1 MDLKEYLQIFKK
13 NSKLF
18 FAVIFIVILAVF
30 VFFSSQAVFFK
41 ISLTLNISRQGVQ
54 DTQDYRFDHF
64 YRLQADEKFSET
76 VVEWLKRPR
85 IVADIYSSSD
95 LNIENLNSKKLSG
108 LISAEKRSSQIV
120 AVNFSAPNPDIAQKI
135 SAGIFE
141 VISQNTQSL
150 NETQKENDWFKII
163 AGKPIIVKNN
173 PDYPILFAISF
184 LVGLFLGFWA
194 VMFKH
199 YLE

>member
-1 MDLKEYLQIFKK
+1 MELKEYLQIFKK

-18 FAVIFIVILAVF
+18 FAVIFFVILAVF
-30 VFFSSQAVFFK
+30 IFFLSQDVFYNT
-41 ISLTLNISRQGVQ
+41 SLTLNISRQGIQ

-76 VVEWLKRPR
+76 VVEWLKSPR
-85 IVADIYSSSD
+85 IVADIYSGSG
-95 LNIENLNSKKLSG
+95 LNIQNLNSKKLSG
-108 LISAEKRSSQIV
+108 LISAEKRSSQMV

-141 VISQNTQSL
+141 VISQNIQNL
-150 NETQKENDWFKII
+150 NEAQKEGDWFKII
-163 AGKPIIVKNN
+163 AGKPVIVKNN
-173 PDYPILFAISF
+173 PNYLIIFAISF
-184 LVGLFLGFWA
+184 LVGLFLGFWV